1 MSNSSNEEK
10 QVSSVVLKVDAE
22 EFTEDGPVI
31 AIVGATGAVGRE
43 MLSILHERQTPCRD
57 LKLLASEKSAGE
69 IIEFGSASLT
79 VEELNESSFEGVDIA
94 LFSAGGC
101 CSEKFAP
108 IAVESGAIVIDNSS
122 FFRMDPA
129 VPLVVP
135 EVNPAEVDSFLAT
148 HKGRGGIIANP
159 NCSTVQLVVALK
171 PIQQAAGLKRLI
183 VSTYQ
188 SVSGAGRKG
197 MDELWNQTLAVCNQG
212 DVVSEA
218 FSHQIAFN
226 CIPHCDV
233 FLENGYTKEEMKVV
247 HETRKILGLPELPV
261 TCTAVRVPVFLSH
274 GESVNIE
281 TERALTAEE
290 AKDLLR
296 SSPGVLVV
304 DDPSD
309 NLYPMA
315 KTAAGSDA
323 TFVGRI
329 REDESIE
336 NGLNMWIVADNLR
349 KGAAL
354 NAVQIAELVI
364 AERRE

>member
-1 MSNSSNEEK
+1 MSNSNGDDR
-10 QVSSVVLKVDAE
+10 QMSSVVLKADTE

-31 AIVGATGAVGRE
+31 AVVGATGAVGRE
-43 MLSILHERQTPCRD
+43 MVSILHERQVPCRD
-57 LKLLASEKSAGE
+57 LKLLASERSAGE

-79 VEELNESSFEGVDIA
+79 VEELTESSFKGVDIA
-94 LFSAGGC
+94 LFSAGGS
-101 CSEKFAP
+101 CSEKFGP
-108 IAVESGAIVIDNSS
+108 IAAEAGTMVIDNSS
-122 FFRMDPA
+122 FFRMDER
-129 VPLVVP
+129 VPLIVP
-135 EVNPAEVDSFLAT
+135 EVNAKSLEAYLSEHP
-148 HKGRGGIIANP
+148 RGGIIANP
-159 NCSTVQLVVALK
+159 NCSTIQLVVALK
-171 PIQQAAGLKRLI
+171 PLSDAAGLKRLI

-188 SVSGAGRKG
+188 SVSGAGRTG
-197 MDELWNQTLAVCNQG
+197 MDELWNQTLAVYNQG
-212 DVVSEA
+212 EIVSET

-247 HETRKILGLPELPV
+247 HETRKILDLPDLPV

-281 TERALTAEE
+281 TEKHLSADE
-290 AKDLLR
+290 AKDILR
-296 SSPGVLVV
+296 SSPGVVV
-304 DDPSD
+304 ADEPSE

-315 KTAAGSDA
+315 KTVAGTDA

-336 NGLNMWIVADNLR
+336 NGLNMWVVADNLR

-354 NAVQIAELVI
+354 NAVQIAELLVT
-364 AERRE
+364 ARKG